1 MKKALAMALALGV
14 GFSGLLSLNAEAR
27 GCRGKC
33 GRTHHVA
40 SHSRRIT
47 TIKNG
52 ITRTRTV
59 HVNGHV
65 SH

>member
-52 ITRTRTV
+52 AKRTRTV
-59 HVNGHV
+59 RVNGHV

>member
-47 TIKNG
+47 TTK
-52 ITRTRTV
+52 TA
-59 HVNGHV
+59 
-65 SH
+65 

>member
-1 MKKALAMALALGV
+1 MKKILAIALALGV
-14 GFSGLLSLNAEAR
+14 GFSGLFSLNAEAR

-52 ITRTRTV
+52 VKSTHRV
-59 HVNGHV
+59 HVKGHV

>member
-14 GFSGLLSLNAEAR
+14 GFSGLFSLNAEAR
-27 GCRGKC
+27 ARRRC
-33 GRTHHVA
+33 HYVS

-52 ITRTRTV
+52 AKRTRTV
-59 HVNGHV
+59 RVKGHT
-65 SH
+65 SF